1 MQIDTVL
8 WDWNGTL
15 LDDVDA
21 AVSGMNDLLSRYGK
35 PLTSRQEYREMI
47 DIPVI
52 NYYRKLFD
60 FEQTPFAELASGFME
75 GYDRYV
81 QSADLMRGAR
91 ETLKFLHESGVR
103 QIIVSS
109 FHEATLH
116 GYLRRFG
123 IEDYFEAVSG
133 AGNYISEGKIERAR
147 ALFEKLGICPERTL
161 SVGDMVHDYELSQE
175 LGTQCILIPNGQQSE
190 EKLRMTGAQ
199 IEKDLNAILGLVRG
213 RGKSILTNS
222 KEFAQ

>member
-75 GYDRYV
+75 GYDRYIR
-81 QSADLMRGAR
+81 SADLMRGAR

-109 FHEATLH
+109 FHEDTLH

-175 LGTQCILIPNGQQSE
+175 LGTQCILIPNGQRSE

-199 IEKDLNAILGLVRG
+199 IEKDLNAIFLLVRG